1 MLNNRNFWF
10 AQMIV
15 LLALYGAALLLA
27 LQGHGIEHIVVRIAV
42 IVLAAH
48 VLEVPIAFYMLKAR
62 NPQPLRLVVA
72 TLLFGLVW
80 WLPAR
85 RGLLAVA

>member
-15 LLALYGAALLLA
+15 LLALYAAAIVLA

-62 NPQPLRLVVA
+62 NPQSLRLVVA

-85 RGLLAVA
+85 KGLMAVA

>member
-1 MLNNRNFWF
+1 MMINNRNFWF
-10 AQMIV
+10 VLMAA

-27 LQGHGIEHIVVRIAV
+27 LQGHTPAHVVVRLAL
-42 IVLAAH
+42 IVLAVH
-48 VLEVPIAFYMLKAR
+48 VLEIPLAFYMLKAR
-62 NPQPLRLVVA
+62 KPRPVRLVFA

-85 RGLLAVA
+85 RGVFAC